1 MPIAEDIMDNPLIGP
16 LIRKGFA
23 EGRVEGQMEILTEQ
37 IEKRF
42 GSITPRT
49 RKRLTSLKP
58 NQLKA
63 VGLRLLDAES
73 IADLFA
79 K

>member
-1 MPIAEDIMDNPLIGP
+1 
-16 LIRKGFA
+16 
-23 EGRVEGQMEILTEQ
+23 MEILTEQ

-42 GSITPRT
+42 GSIPPRT
-49 RKRLTSLKP
+49 RKRLTGLKP
-58 NQLKA
+58 GQLKA
-63 VGLRLLDAES
+63 VGLRLLDAER